1 MILFYLAP
9 IIEVLFVFF
18 ILLCYAFL
26 STLLVILFFTILVV
40 PLCCFIPFA
49 DSVISGI
56 QRDHMETICPRFS
69 INME

>member
-26 STLLVILFFTILVV
+26 STLLVILFLLF
-40 PLCCFIPFA
+40 
-49 DSVISGI
+49 
-56 QRDHMETICPRFS
+56 
-69 INME
+69 